1 MFIDLDGKEFKTF
14 YGVECKENTIHTLY
28 IYNLALCHKFKLCI
42 KILAQSTQS
51 KYNCENQKEM

>member
-1 MFIDLDGKEFKTF
+1 MFINLDGKNFETLN
-14 YGVECKENTIHTLY
+14 GVERKENTIHTLY
-28 IYNLALCHKFKLCI
+28 IYNLALCQKFKLSI